1 MATDFPG
8 AIDSFSTKTD
18 EVTDVMA
25 ADVNDLQDAVEAIE
39 TELGSDPAGT
49 AADVKTRL
57 AQSLDSLGNL
67 DFKAIGALTIS
78 GGSVTP
84 TQNWHTVDTEG
95 SAASDDLDTI
105 AATNVTD
112 GFVLFLRQAND
123 ARDVTLKHG
132 TGNISCPGGVDI
144 ALADTTQVVMLIY
157 DGTLT
162 KWLASICPSNVA
174 LTNKANTWAAEQIL
188 TKSERH
194 AYTSI
199 STNTTLD
206 ATQNVVDVDVTSA
219 SVAITL
225 PTAVGINGREYVI
238 RKLDSSANTVT
249 ITPNGSETVN
259 GSSDIVLDEQYEST
273 IIYSDGANWIQLAT
287 GGGGGASSDLIEHT
301 HTGSTDGGLL
311 RLDTIAAPTDTTA
324 NDVSISAH
332 GLFPKLPGTSDTYWN
347 GKGEWA
353 TISGGS
359 ASSDLIEHGHTGAAD
374 GGALKLDDLQ
384 PPDDTTDLDASTD
397 AHGLLPKL
405 PGISTQYFSGAGSW
419 GSLTSHAGNFAVPG
433 GAGGL
438 VRLVNSSVVIAGTTD
453 ANSAFEAIS
462 VDNLFAL
469 MRSGTTDF
477 DASTDTH
484 GFLPMLSGTS
494 DNFLNGKGE
503 WGTSPYATTDGAV
516 VMATSPSTDYITKF
530 ISATN
535 IGNSLL
541 FDNGTNV
548 GLGHAVPTGRLDIQG
563 LAVNDLPTYSAE
575 FLDDANWT
583 LGAGWSG
590 DFATGFVHASGTAT
604 LTHDHAAVS
613 TTKYQIAYTVTGRT
627 AGSFTVAFGGQ
638 SLAAIT
644 ATGAWGPTATNT
656 DALTI
661 TPTTD
666 FNGTIVISI
675 KSITAVSTAL
685 INLRNSAGTVVNE
698 IRSGNSNASIFIGVN
713 SGRYNT
719 TNLPNIGIGLNTLS
733 NNTTGAYN
741 VSIGQ
746 DSLSSNTVGT
756 YNTSLGYNSL
766 NANISGVQNVSVG
779 QHALS
784 SNTTGAQN
792 TVVGAAGLLSNIL
805 GSRNSG
811 IGFNSLTNTVSSYNS
826 AFGANSGRSNTTG
839 TYNTF
844 LGHEAG
850 YNASQ
855 KVDATNSMA
864 LGNGAYTTADNQ
876 VVIGN
881 TSVTSTILHG
891 SVTLDDAANLVLG
904 TTTGTKIGT
913 AANQKIGFFNVTPV
927 VQRSHIEDATD
938 ATNVITRFN
947 SLLLALEQLGLLASS

>member
-1 MATDFPG
+1 MATDYPG
-8 AIDSFSTKTD
+8 DIDSFAVKTD

-57 AQSLDSLGNL
+57 AQSLDGLGNL

-84 TQNWHTVDTEG
+84 TQNWHVVDTEG
-95 SAASDDLDTI
+95 SGAADDLDTI
-105 AATNVTD
+105 AVTNVTD
-112 GFVLFLRQAND
+112 GFILFLRQAND
-123 ARDVTLKHG
+123 SRDVTIKHD
-132 TGNISCPGGVDI
+132 TGNIKCPGGVDI

-174 LTNKANTWAAEQIL
+174 LTNKSNTWAAEQIL

-206 ATQNVVDVDVTSA
+206 ATQNVVDVDATSA

-225 PTAVGINGREYVI
+225 PTAVGINGREYVV

-311 RLDTIAAPTDTTA
+311 RIDTIAAPTDTTA
-324 NDVSISAH
+324 NDVSLSAH
-332 GLFPKLPGTSDTYWN
+332 GLFPKLPGTSDVYWN
-347 GKGEWA
+347 GVGEWA

-359 ASSDLIEHGHTGAAD
+359 ASPDLIEHGHTGSSD

-384 PPDDTTDLDASTD
+384 PPDDTTDLDASFS
-397 AHGLLPKL
+397 AHGLMQKY
-405 PGISTQYFSGAGSW
+405 PGTASLYLAGTAAFAALTTASTSTLG
-419 GSLTSHAGNFAVPG
+419 T
-433 GAGGL
+433 
-438 VRLVNSSVVIAGTTD
+438 VRLTASSDFILGTTD
-453 ANSAFEAIS
+453 VSTNRVIS
-462 VDNLFAL
+462 NDNFIAL
-469 MRSGTTDF
+469 MNSGTTDF

-484 GFLPMLSGTS
+484 GLLPKLSGTS
-494 DNFLNGKGE
+494 DPFLHGQGDYTAAALLDAENTFTARTNNFKG
-503 WGTSPYATTDGAV
+503 TTE
-516 VMATSPSTDYITKF
+516 
-530 ISATN
+530 
-535 IGNSLL
+535 
-541 FDNGTNV
+541 
-548 GLGHAVPTGRLDIQG
+548 
-563 LAVNDLPTYSAE
+563 NDLPTYSAE
-575 FLDDANWT
+575 FLDEDNWT
-583 LGAGWSG
+583 LGEGWSG
-590 DFATGFVHASGTAT
+590 DFATGFIHTSGTAT
-604 LTHDHAAVS
+604 LSHDHAATA
-613 TTKYQIAYTVTGRT
+613 TTKYQIDYTVTGRT
-627 AGSFTVAFGGQ
+627 AGSFTLEFGGT
-638 SLAAIT
+638 SLAAIS
-644 ATGAWGPTATNT
+644 ATGTFGPTATST
-656 DALTI
+656 AALTI

-666 FNGTIVISI
+666 FDGTIVISI
-675 KSITAVSTAL
+675 KSITAASTPIVRIL
-685 INLRNSAGTVVNE
+685 DSAGTTLFEMRAHTSPNHL
-698 IRSGNSNASIFIGVN
+698 AIGRN

-719 TNLPNIGIGLNTLS
+719 TGVANVSIGTNSLP
-733 NNTTGAYN
+733 NNTTGSYN
-741 VSIGQ
+741 VAIGAEA
-746 DSLSSNTVGT
+746 LNNNTTGQM
-756 YNTSLGYNSL
+756 NTSFGYASLRANISGNHNSAFGQYSL
-766 NANISGVQNVSVG
+766 NANTTGVNNTAFGSGSLMV
-779 QHALS
+779 
-784 SNTTGAQN
+784 NTTGAQN
-792 TVVGAAGLLSNIL
+792 VA
-805 GSRNSG
+805 
-811 IGFNSLTNTVSSYNS
+811 IGYASLQSLNTGSYNVSVGTS
-826 AFGANSGRSNTTG
+826 AGRSITTG

-844 LGHEAG
+844 LGYTAG
-850 YNASQ
+850 YNGSQ

-881 TSVTSTILHG
+881 TSITSTILHG
-891 SVTLDDAANLVLG
+891 DITLDEGGDIVLG

-913 AANQKIGFFNVTPV
+913 ATSQKLGFFNATPV

-938 ATNVITRFN
+938 ATSVIARLN
-947 SLLLALEQLGLLASS
+947 DLLLALEQVGLLASA